1 MIYRDTTAIEAV
13 NNGQDIPDA
22 FYHKT
27 KLIAT
32 SRWKSTDGWRGYTEI
47 VAEPGWRVLDSSWT
61 TGDWGDAI
69 SVIYG
74 LDATEAKLKAL
85 EAEHGDIWVI
95 YTPTSNVFST
105 GVDVLIRDPE
115 HNPANEPKRKRI
127 AHKTYKIE
135 YPDGSWAVQYHA
147 TKVVEYNAKTGKYKL
162 DTGGWNTMTTSKRM
176 NEHLPGGYRVYRKN
190 WVMRVV
196 TPELGDVELIDGME
210 V

>member
-1 MIYRDTTAIEAV
+1 MIHRNTTAIEAV
-13 NNGQDIPDA
+13 NAGRDTPDA

-47 VAEPGWRVLDSSWT
+47 IAEPGWRVLDSNWMT
-61 TGDWGDAI
+61 DDWGDAI
-69 SVIYG
+69 
-74 LDATEAKLKAL
+74 A
-85 EAEHGDIWVI
+85 AEHGETPTEARLERLEREHGEIWVI

-105 GVDVLIRDPE
+105 GIDVLIRDPE
-115 HNPANEPKRKRI
+115 TAKAAPKSRVI
-127 AHKTYKIE
+127 AHKTRKIE

-190 WVMRVV
+190 WAMRVV

>member
-1 MIYRDTTAIEAV
+1 MIHRNTTAIDAV
-13 NNGQDIPDA
+13 NAGRDTPDA
-22 FYHKT
+22 FYHKS

-32 SRWKSTDGWRGYTEI
+32 SRWKSIDSWRGYTEI
-47 VAEPGWRVLDSSWT
+47 TPEPGFKLIDSDWMTS
-61 TGDWGDAI
+61 DWGDA
-69 SVIYG
+69 VAAEHG
-74 LDATEAKLKAL
+74 ETPTEERLKRL
-85 EAEHGDIWVI
+85 EREHGDIWVI
-95 YTPTSNVFST
+95 YTPTSSVFST

-115 HNPANEPKRKRI
+115 HNPAEEPRRRRI

-147 TKVVEYNAKTGKYKL
+147 TKVVQYDAKTGKYTL

-176 NEHLPGGYRVYRKN
+176 NEHLPGGYRVYRKS